1 MYRTYRLLFLVVM
14 FLHTSSVTASPV
26 IPEESRLAVYTHG
39 FKVGEI
45 ISRYTRQDEGGHVVV
60 SFTSHTRINAD
71 FLVTTYSLEGDE
83 EARIG
88 PEGTLSY
95 RKAWQENGAR
105 HLVDGR
111 LEGGTFHC
119 VSTGPNSEVRAITV
133 PRERYDFTTMD
144 CPELRLKREG
154 ESLTVRLLDLE
165 TCEVVTRH
173 YHWVRT
179 ERLTFNGVADLFRVI
194 DFQDR
199 NKSGT
204 RWILPA
210 TVGVKI
216 ARQDGTS
223 RKGAYSARAIDVA
236 R

>member
-1 MYRTYRLLFLVVM
+1 MNHVARLLLFLVM
-14 FLHTSSVTASPV
+14 LQHPLPV
-26 IPEESRLAVYTHG
+26 IATPIVPDESRLDVYTHG
-39 FKVGEI
+39 FKVGEV
-45 ISRYTRQDEGGHVVV
+45 ISRYARQGEAGHDVV

-88 PEGTLSY
+88 PEGTLTY
-95 RKAWQENGAR
+95 RKAWQENGTR

-119 VSTGPNSEVRAITV
+119 VSTGSESETRAITL

-144 CPELRLKREG
+144 CPELRIKREG

-165 TCEVVTRH
+165 TCEVLTRN
-173 YHWVRT
+173 YRWVRT
-179 ERLTFNGVADLFRVI
+179 ERLTVNGVADLFRVI
-194 DFQDR
+194 EFHDR

-223 RKGAYSARAIDVA
+223 RKGSYSARAIDAA